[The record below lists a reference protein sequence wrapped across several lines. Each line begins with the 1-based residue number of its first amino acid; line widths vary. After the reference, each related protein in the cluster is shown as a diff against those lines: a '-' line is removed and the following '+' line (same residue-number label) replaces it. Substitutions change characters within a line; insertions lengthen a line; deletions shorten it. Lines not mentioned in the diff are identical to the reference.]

1 MLDTKLDHVALIFSA
16 CAILMWGCWGF
27 FGKLGLGRGM
37 SPRSIL
43 FAELLVGGVGAAV
56 VLIGTFAR
64 YHSAAPA
71 FEGWNIF
78 GVCSGL
84 GLLLGLVFFYLAL
97 AREPVSLVVPLT
109 ATYPAVS
116 VLLSYIALAERP
128 TPSQWIGLLC
138 IVVGAVLL
146 LAAPAPA
153 PRPG

>member
-1 MLDTKLDHVALIFSA
+1 MSDTKLDHLALFFSA
-16 CAILMWGCWGF
+16 SAILLWGCWGF

-43 FAELLVGGVGAAV
+43 FAELLVGGLGAV
-56 VLIGTFAR
+56 VVLVSSLVR

-71 FEGWNIF
+71 FQGWNIF

-84 GLLLGLVFFYLAL
+84 GLLLGLVCFYLAL

-116 VLLSYIALAERP
+116 VVFSYLVLGERP
-128 TPSQWIGLLC
+128 TIAQWAGLVL
-138 IVVGAVLL
+138 VVAGAIFLL
-146 LAAPAPA
+146 GGA
-153 PRPG
+153 PRVSPPR

>member
-1 MLDTKLDHVALIFSA
+1 MPDSRLDHLALFFSA
-16 CAILMWGCWGF
+16 CAILLWGCWGF

-43 FAELLVGGVGAAV
+43 FAELLIGGLGAAV
-56 VLIGTFAR
+56 VLASSLVR

-71 FEGWNIF
+71 FQGWNIF

-84 GLLLGLVFFYLAL
+84 GLLLGLVCFYLAL

-116 VLLSYIALAERP
+116 VVFSYVALGERP
-128 TPSQWIGLLC
+128 TIAQWVGLLL
-138 IVVGAVLL
+138 VVAGAVLL
-146 LAAPAPA
+146 LGGV
-153 PRPG
+153 PRVPQPR